1 MSCCVK
7 SSFLR
12 SLAEQKGQKSMLIK
26 GCGQILACGFALIK
40 TKCSCSRKTLQIYS
54 SKSAHWLWGEP
65 VGFGPFRALTK
76 KSQHFPPEVWGVC
89 VLHMFVRSLWVR
101 CACGHSAPWAFL
113 FFHILS
119 GTPASHSVSP
129 LLTWGWSTGHPS
141 MLNISL
147 KIHPPDG
154 PCPCSSLSG
163 IACIFCLA
171 QKHRS
176 FYGNKQTNKHLVC
189 FWGQRSVPCRK
200 SSSIMMRDG
209 PRISKLLM
217 SLFFQHVK
225 QTTGASPVVCFTCR
239 TDRKCR
245 AVFPV
250 HSCTASCPAL

>member
-26 GCGQILACGFALIK
+26 GCGQLLACSFALIK

-54 SKSAHWLWGEP
+54 SNSAHWLWGEP
-65 VGFGPFRALTK
+65 VGFWPFRALTK

-89 VLHMFVRSLWVR
+89 VLHMFVCSLWVFAG
-101 CACGHSAPWAFL
+101 CACGHSTPWAFL

-119 GTPASHSVSP
+119 GTPPSHSVSP

-154 PCPCSSLSG
+154 PCPCSSLSR
-163 IACIFCLA
+163 IACIFCLT
-171 QKHRS
+171 QEHRS
-176 FYGNKQTNKHLVC
+176 FYSKKHIWFASGARGEFCVAKALPLWWKTAHVSPNC
-189 FWGQRSVPCRK
+189 WWAYFYSRGCPGCLLYVP
-200 SSSIMMRDG
+200 G
-209 PRISKLLM
+209 W
-217 SLFFQHVK
+217 
-225 QTTGASPVVCFTCR
+225 
-239 TDRKCR
+239 
-245 AVFPV
+245 
-250 HSCTASCPAL
+250 